1 MSDLLIEFQEHLCIL
16 TLNRESKR
24 NAFDDALLTT
34 MQEHCNNAIQNP
46 KVRVIVIKA
55 VGKHFSAGADLHWMQ
70 RMAHFTLDENKQDAM
85 ILANLMSTLYNSPKP
100 TIAMVQG
107 SAYGGGAGLVA
118 ACDIGI
124 AATNASFC
132 FSEVKLGLVPA
143 VISPFVVEAIG
154 ARAAKA
160 LFMSAEVF
168 DAKRAL
174 DLHLIQHC
182 VDENNLFEFTVN
194 YAKLIANNAP
204 NAVKASKQLVR
215 EVMNK
220 NIDETLS
227 KHTADIIAEKRIS
240 EEGQKGLTAF
250 LNKQTPN
257 WN

>member
-1 MSDLLIEFQEHLCIL
+1 MSDLLIEYQEHLCLL

-24 NAFDDALLTT
+24 NAFDDKLLAE
-34 MQEHCNNAIQNP
+34 MQQQCDKAIQNP
-46 KVRVIVIKA
+46 KVRVIVLKA
-55 VGKHFSAGADLHWMQ
+55 LGKHFSAGADLTWMQ
-70 RMAHFTLDENKQDAM
+70 RMADFSFDENKQDAM
-85 ILANLMSTLYNSPKP
+85 ILAQLMSTLYHSPKP

-124 AATNASFC
+124 AATNATFC
-132 FSEVKLGLVPA
+132 FSEVTLGLIPA
-143 VISPFVVEAIG
+143 VISPFVIEAIG

-182 VDENNLFEFTVN
+182 VDEEYLFEFTVN
-194 YAKLIANNAP
+194 YAKIIANNAP
-204 NAVKASKQLVR
+204 HAVRASKQLVR
-215 EVMNK
+215 DVMNK
-220 NIDETLS
+220 CIDETLS
-227 KHTADIIAEKRIS
+227 RYTADIIAEKRIS
-240 EEGQKGLTAF
+240 EEGQKGLKAF
-250 LNKQTPN
+250 LNKQKPN